1 MPQKDLY
8 GISANFCRVLAK
20 VKNTTISRK
29 ELILLAMI
37 HNNLTQKQASGLIDR
52 NIHFLKKQGFATSN
66 GFNKYR
72 NYVFTNELLEN
83 VRLSS
88 NEYNKIYNLTSEQRS
103 LEEELLLTRYELQ
116 AYRELLEQ
124 LPQEKNKITRLHKT
138 ASEKLYQ
145 LNGKLRAVN
154 QLIAI

>member
-1 MPQKDLY
+1 MEIYVNQDLMLV
-8 GISANFCRVLAK
+8 IKR
-20 VKNTTISRK
+20 SRSRPD
-29 ELILLAMI
+29 
-37 HNNLTQKQASGLIDR
+37 NNLTQKQASGLIDR
-52 NIHFLKKQGFATSN
+52 NIHFLKKQGFATPN

-72 NYVFTNELLEN
+72 NYVFTNEVLEN
-83 VRLSS
+83 VRSSS

-124 LPQEKNKITRLHKT
+124 LPQEKHKITKLHKT

-154 QLIAI
+154 QLISF

>member
-1 MPQKDLY
+1 MPQKNLY

-20 VKNTTISRK
+20 VKSTFISRK
-29 ELILLAMI
+29 ELILLAMT
-37 HNNLTQKQASGLIDR
+37 NNTLTEKQASGLIDR
-52 NIHFLKKQGFATSN
+52 NIHFLKKQGLAKAS
-66 GFNKYR
+66 GLNKCR
-72 NYVFTNELLEN
+72 NYIFTNELLEN
-83 VRLSS
+83 VRSLS
-88 NEYNKIYNLTSEQRS
+88 NEHTKNYHLTSEQRL

-124 LPQEKNKITRLHKT
+124 LPQEKHKITRLHKT

>member
-1 MPQKDLY
+1 MPQKNLY

-20 VKNTTISRK
+20 VKNTIISRK
-29 ELILLAMI
+29 ELILLAMT
-37 HNNLTQKQASGLIDR
+37 NNLTEKQASGLIDR
-52 NIHFLKKQGFATSN
+52 NIHFLKKQGFATAN

-124 LPQEKNKITRLHKT
+124 LPQEKHKITKLHKT

-145 LNGKLRAVN
+145 INGKLRAVN
-154 QLIAI
+154 QLISF

>member
-29 ELILLAMI
+29 ELILLAMT

-52 NIHFLKKQGFATSN
+52 NIHFLKKQGLATAN

-72 NYVFTNELLEN
+72 NYIFTNELLEN

-88 NEYNKIYNLTSEQRS
+88 NEHTKNYHLTSEQRL

>member
-1 MPQKDLY
+1 MPQKNLY

-20 VKNTTISRK
+20 VKSTSISRK
-29 ELILLAMI
+29 ELILLAMT
-37 HNNLTQKQASGLIDR
+37 HNNLTEKQASGLIDR
-52 NIHFLKKQGFATSN
+52 NIHFLKKQGLATAN

-72 NYVFTNELLEN
+72 NYIFTNELLEN
-83 VRLSS
+83 VRSLS
-88 NEYNKIYNLTSEQRS
+88 NEHTKNYHLTSEQRL

-124 LPQEKNKITRLHKT
+124 LPQEKHKITKLHKT

-154 QLIAI
+154 QLISF